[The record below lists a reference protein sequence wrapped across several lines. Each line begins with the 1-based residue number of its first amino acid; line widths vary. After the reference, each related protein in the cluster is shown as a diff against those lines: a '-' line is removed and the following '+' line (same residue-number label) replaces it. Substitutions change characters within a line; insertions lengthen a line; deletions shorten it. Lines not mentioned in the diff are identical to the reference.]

1 MLKRN
6 NYFAVAS
13 GGLIGFYRFFQQ
25 LVNIVRKYDS
35 NLPFILGGNIT
46 KDADDDFL
54 FNKIGIDFGV
64 LGEAET
70 AFPGLI
76 NAILGND
83 NFSKLPGII
92 YKGTDGNVLR
102 NSPLRLDMKETNILP
117 AWDKFDV
124 KYYIKVG
131 SLPFFGHDIKYM
143 PVLSGRGCIGR
154 CSFCSPTI
162 GGFRSRPIK
171 DVIYEIMNIS
181 LKYDFDYI
189 MFYNEMFYPTVKQI
203 REFCCQYKSLSNR
216 KPWITQVR
224 VDSDIDIDTFV
235 QMKEAGCVQVSV
247 GIESGSDKILKLMN
261 KRITSKQ
268 TRSFFQNATIANIP
282 TSGTFMIGYE
292 EEKEEDIK
300 KTIDLI
306 IDEEINTAGSPLY
319 VYPGT
324 AIYRSAYRKGFIKDE
339 LKHLEKVTKYR
350 GIFAPDWDGQN
361 ESFFNI
367 TDMSDE
373 QYCDIAVRELRR
385 YQTFIF
391 NRYPVQDLSCRLEIK
406 RNALSMIMVGRCYE
420 CGTEVGYNY
429 KIFKGLEYMG
439 MLGAGMHNRLVCL
452 KCIKRLSF
460 NVYSCPEMK
469 GLSEHFLF
477 LKEKISKRNKII
489 IGGINEDAM
498 FLLRIDLLNLDYEKI
513 LGFIDFTGQYKG
525 KSFVNYPILNIN
537 HIVDLEPDCIL
548 LVDCISD
555 ARNVLNRLYKKRN
568 VSIPEILYLCDTH
581 FRDRLKKIR
590 YKLSYRIWNRLV
602 ILLRNIGMI
611 ISFLRRENEKD
622 IVSKRYGGEAVRGEY
637 K

>member
-1 MLKRN
+1 M
-6 NYFAVAS
+6 
-13 GGLIGFYRFFQQ
+13 IGFYRFFQQ
-25 LVNIVRKYDS
+25 LVNIVRKYGFDI
-35 NLPFILGGNIT
+35 PFILGGNIT
-46 KDADDDFL
+46 KDAGDSFL
-54 FNKIGIDFGV
+54 FDKIGIDFGV

-76 NAILGND
+76 SAILGEGD
-83 NFSKLPGII
+83 FSKLSGVM
-92 YKGTDGNVLR
+92 YKNSSGDIVR
-102 NSPLRLDMKETNILP
+102 NSPQRMNMRESNMLP

-124 KYYIKVG
+124 DYYIKVG
-131 SLPFFGHDIKYM
+131 SLPFFGHNIKYM

-162 GGFRSRPIK
+162 GGFRGRPIEH
-171 DVIYEIMNIS
+171 VIYEITDIS

-189 MFYNEMFYPTVKQI
+189 MFYNEMFYPTAKQI
-203 REFCCQYKSLSNR
+203 REFCYQYGSLSNR

-224 VDSDIDIDTFV
+224 VDSNIDVDTFV

-247 GIESGSDKILKLMN
+247 GIESGSDRILKLMN
-261 KRITSKQ
+261 KKIISEQ

-324 AIYRSAYRKGFIKDE
+324 AVYRSAYKKGFIKDE

-350 GIFAPDWDGQN
+350 GIFAPDWDGEN

-367 TDMSDE
+367 TDMSDD
-373 QYCDIAVRELRR
+373 QYCDIAASEIRR

-406 RNALSMIMVGRCYE
+406 RNVVSMIMAGRCYE
-420 CGTEVGYNY
+420 CGAEMSYNY
-429 KIFKGLEYMG
+429 KVFKGLEYMG
-439 MLGAGMHNRLVCL
+439 ILGAGMHNRLVCL

-460 NVYSCPEMK
+460 NIYTCSEMK
-469 GLSEHFLF
+469 ELSEHFFF
-477 LKEKISKRNKII
+477 LKERISKRNKIV

-498 FLLRIDLLNLDYEKI
+498 FLLRIDLLNLDYDKI
-513 LGFIDFTGQYKG
+513 LGFIDFTGQYRG
-525 KSFVNYPILNIN
+525 KSFVNYPILNID

-548 LVDCISD
+548 LADCVSD
-555 ARNVLNRLYKKRN
+555 AQNVLNKLYKKRN
-568 VSIPEILYLCDTH
+568 VPIPEILYFCDTH
-581 FRDRLKKIR
+581 FRNRLKKIR

-602 ILLRNIGMI
+602 ILLRNIGMVI
-611 ISFLRRENEKD
+611 LSFRGGDEKD
-622 IVSKRYGGEAVRGEY
+622 IVSKRYGGEAVKGEY